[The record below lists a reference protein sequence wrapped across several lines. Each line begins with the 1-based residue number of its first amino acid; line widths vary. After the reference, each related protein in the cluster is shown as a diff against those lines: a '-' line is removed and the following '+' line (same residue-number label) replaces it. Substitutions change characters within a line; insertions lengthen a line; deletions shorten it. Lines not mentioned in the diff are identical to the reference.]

1 MDLIELILGMTEQ
14 SYVISQ
20 IDSLLKIKEII
31 KIIELVYMDTKKRML
46 KIGEEMQTKL
56 IKKRNIK
63 TLNHLSGKES

>member
-31 KIIELVYMDTKKRML
+31 KIIELVYMDTKK
-46 KIGEEMQTKL
+46 
-56 IKKRNIK
+56 
-63 TLNHLSGKES
+63 